1 MNTKKIILL
10 VLIILVIG
18 AGGWYGYE
26 KYSDFV
32 WLKEMKKE
40 ADKFNA
46 EQSRLKALIEAD
58 TYGGT
63 TPQETLQIFIDAVEA
78 GDYELASRYFVVEK
92 QGEWESNLQEVKN
105 IDFLMNDLSKINN
118 RLIKEPLSYKDNY
131 FVITDPIFT
140 SFTKYPSGLWKINEI

>member
-118 RLIKEPLSYKDNY
+118 RLIKEPLSYKDKL
-131 FVITDPIFT
+131 
-140 SFTKYPSGLWKINEI
+140 SSSGFSSRLMS